1 MFGAGVGRALIAHPL
16 FSDAINSMRP
26 IPYFR
31 QRWHTHL
38 AAKSAPGMNR
48 MGTRCS
54 YIFGDETFWTVGADS
69 RYSLPLSGAGPFG
82 RISPLLKEQNMNIGN
97 RPSALLVALAAGTL
111 LMAGCDQRAPAGSTS
126 ATPPGSTSAKT
137 DRAAD
142 KVGSTVSNAADR
154 TATVAEDAA
163 ITAKVKAAILA
174 EPGLKS
180 LQINVDTNGATV
192 TLSGNVDNADL
203 KERAKQIAS
212 NTSGVKGVVDQ
223 LAVKSS

>member
-1 MFGAGVGRALIAHPL
+1 
-16 FSDAINSMRP
+16 
-26 IPYFR
+26 
-31 QRWHTHL
+31 
-38 AAKSAPGMNR
+38 
-48 MGTRCS
+48 
-54 YIFGDETFWTVGADS
+54 
-69 RYSLPLSGAGPFG
+69 
-82 RISPLLKEQNMNIGN
+82 MNIGN

-126 ATPPGSTSAKT
+126 ATPPGSTSAKM

-142 KVGSTVSNAADR
+142 TVGTTVSNAADK

-180 LQINVDTNGATV
+180 LQITVDTNGATV

>member
-1 MFGAGVGRALIAHPL
+1 
-16 FSDAINSMRP
+16 
-26 IPYFR
+26 
-31 QRWHTHL
+31 
-38 AAKSAPGMNR
+38 
-48 MGTRCS
+48 
-54 YIFGDETFWTVGADS
+54 
-69 RYSLPLSGAGPFG
+69 
-82 RISPLLKEQNMNIGN
+82 MNIGN
-97 RPSALLVALAAGTL
+97 RPSALLIALAAGTL
-111 LMAGCDQRAPAGSTS
+111 LIAGCDQRPAGSTAANSSPNS
-126 ATPPGSTSAKT
+126 ASAKM

-142 KVGSTVSNAADR
+142 KMGSTVSNAADK

-192 TLSGNVDNADL
+192 TLSGNVENADL

>member
-1 MFGAGVGRALIAHPL
+1 
-16 FSDAINSMRP
+16 
-26 IPYFR
+26 
-31 QRWHTHL
+31 
-38 AAKSAPGMNR
+38 
-48 MGTRCS
+48 
-54 YIFGDETFWTVGADS
+54 
-69 RYSLPLSGAGPFG
+69 
-82 RISPLLKEQNMNIGN
+82 MNIGN

-126 ATPPGSTSAKT
+126 AAPPSSTSAKM

-142 KVGSTVSNAADR
+142 KVGATVSNAADK
-154 TATVAEDAA
+154 TASAADDAA

-180 LQINVDTNGATV
+180 LQINVDTSGATV
-192 TLSGNVDNADL
+192 TLSGNVDNTDL